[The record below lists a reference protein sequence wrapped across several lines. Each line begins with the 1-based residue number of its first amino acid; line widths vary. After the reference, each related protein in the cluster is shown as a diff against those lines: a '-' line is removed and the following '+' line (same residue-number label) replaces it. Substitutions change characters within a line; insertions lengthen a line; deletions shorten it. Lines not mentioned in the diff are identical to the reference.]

1 MAKQSS
7 AYGTPAGDT
16 EFRKTRD
23 VAEYAA
29 KAKEREA
36 KEREEGKARYEA
48 KLAGKRYYKPLEG
61 SETLTAARTT
71 MADLNALVGTTQL
84 VAPGRRAGPLYCK
97 FCDWTAKDSV
107 SLTEHENSM
116 YHLRNVGQTGQVK
129 RASAADVLARIDAV
143 WERLQ
148 ADKKE
153 ATVNLAE
160 RLAIRQ
166 QQDDEERERRRTKKR
181 DLAEKKRA
189 LKEAETAALAASRMD
204 YGDDVRIEGE
214 HDEDDMMKMMGIA
227 GFGSTKK
234 S

>member
-1 MAKQSS
+1 MSKQGS

-48 KLAGKRYYKPLEG
+48 RLAGKRYYKPLEG
-61 SETLTAARTT
+61 NETLTAARTT
-71 MADLNALVGTTQL
+71 MSDLNALVGTTQM

-97 FCDWTAKDSV
+97 YCDWTAKDSV

-129 RASAADVLARIDAV
+129 RASAADVLERIEAV
-143 WERLQ
+143 WARLE
-148 ADKKE
+148 AEKKD
-153 ATVNLAE
+153 ATVNLKE

-166 QQDDEERERRRTKKR
+166 QEDDAERERRRIKKR
-181 DLAEKKRA
+181 DLAEKKKA
-189 LKEAETAALAASRMD
+189 AKEAEAAALAASRMD

-214 HDEDDMMKMMGIA
+214 HDEEDMMKMMGIT

-234 S
+234 N

>member
-61 SETLTAARTT
+61 TEKLTAARTT
-71 MADLNALVGTTQL
+71 MSDLNALVGTTQL

-107 SLTEHENSM
+107 TLTEHENSM

-166 QQDDEERERRRTKKR
+166 QQDDEERERRRIKKR

-189 LKEAETAALAASRMD
+189 VKEADTAALAASRMD

-214 HDEDDMMKMMGIA
+214 HDEDDMMKMMGIT